1 MSNQKENV
9 IISLGGSI
17 VVPEKINIEFLMK
30 FKYMILKHLPTKRFF
45 IIIGGGRTAREYQNA
60 ALVVSSVDDED
71 RDWLGIHATR
81 LNAHLLR
88 TIFKKHAY
96 KRVLKNPT
104 EKPEFEEDILIAAGW
119 KPGFST
125 DYDAVLIARNYNA
138 KTIINITNAGFV
150 YDKDPRKFPEA
161 KPLTKISWK
170 SFRKLVGNKWSPS
183 LNMPFD
189 PVASRMAEKLKL
201 KVIITGP
208 DLKNLENI
216 LQGRNFTGTIIQ

>member
-1 MSNQKENV
+1 MTKETV

-17 VVPEKINIEFLMK
+17 VVPEKINIDFLKK
-30 FKYMILKHLPTKRFF
+30 FKSLILKHLATKRFF
-45 IIIGGGRTAREYQNA
+45 IIIGGGKTAREYQNA
-60 ALVVSSVDDED
+60 ALEVSAVDNED

-104 EKPEFEEDILIAAGW
+104 KKPNFKEDILIAAGW

-125 DYDAVLIARNYNA
+125 DYDAVMIAKNYRA

-150 YDKDPRKFPEA
+150 FDKDPRKFTDA
-161 KPLTKISWK
+161 KKLAQTDWK
-170 SFRKLVGNKWSPS
+170 AFRKLVGNKWSPG

-189 PVASRMAEKLKL
+189 PVASKLAEKLKL
-201 KVIITGP
+201 KVIIAGA
-208 DLKNLENI
+208 DLDNLENV
-216 LQGRNFTGTIIQ
+216 LDGKKFKGTIIE

>member
-1 MSNQKENV
+1 MSKENV

-30 FKYMILKHLPTKRFF
+30 FKYLILKHLPTKKFF
-45 IIIGGGRTAREYQNA
+45 IIIGGGMTAREYQNA
-60 ALVVSSVDDED
+60 ALAVSGVDDED
-71 RDWLGIHATR
+71 RDWIGIHATR

-104 EKPEFEEDILIAAGW
+104 EKPKFKDDILIAAGW

-125 DYDAVLIARNYNA
+125 DYDAVMIAKNYKA

-150 YDKDPRKFPEA
+150 YEKDPKKFPDA

-170 SFRKLVGNKWSPS
+170 SFRKLVGNKWTPG

-189 PVASRMAEKLKL
+189 PVASKLAEKLKL
-201 KVIITGP
+201 KVIIAGS

-216 LQGRNFTGTIIQ
+216 LENKKFKGTTIQ

>member
-1 MSNQKENV
+1 MTKEIV

-17 VVPEKINIEFLMK
+17 VVPEKINIDFLKK
-30 FKYMILKHLPTKRFF
+30 FRSLILKHIPTKRFF
-45 IIIGGGRTAREYQNA
+45 IIIGGGKTAREYANA
-60 ALVVSSVDDED
+60 ALEVCGVDDED

-104 EKPEFEEDILIAAGW
+104 EKPKFTDDILIAAGW

-125 DYDAVLIARNYNA
+125 DYDAVMIAKNYKA
-138 KTIINITNAGFV
+138 KKIINITSSEFV
-150 YDKDPRKFPEA
+150 YDKNPRQYTDA
-161 KPLTKISWK
+161 KKLEKIDWK
-170 SFRKLVGNKWSPS
+170 SFRNLVGNKWFPG
-183 LNMPFD
+183 LNTPFD
-189 PVASRMAEKLKL
+189 PVASRLAEKLKL

-208 DLKNLENI
+208 DLENLENV
-216 LQGRNFTGTIIQ
+216 LENKGFRGTTIQ